1 MLRPGL
7 VVCALLP
14 LVALSAC
21 HTRTL
26 GGDGGLDALGG
37 DAPGADVAGPLA
49 VDFAVTGC
57 ATFDVAAESCA
68 GAPPLTLMFSPVS
81 SPSLTRF
88 LWTFGDGSPTS
99 SERAST
105 HTYLLPGTYDVGV
118 VADGAMGS
126 VSRTRASFV
135 SVTALATGAP
145 CDVDAQCAG
154 GSCLCGGGACAP
166 TFPRGVCTAACPAAG
181 CAAGTV
187 CATLEVPAPGAA
199 KPDGGGPAAGDAAD
213 ARDAPTS
220 SDATARDG
228 AGDTVT
234 SDAAAARDAPT
245 GDAPAGPS
253 DAAAS
258 DTPVDS
264 RAQTD
269 AAADASAG
277 NDAPQG
283 AGTDAGAA
291 DGAGPTPTALCLA
304 SCTTDK
310 DCAGGLVCRAVP
322 AAAAAPPRWTR
333 ACVPPSLR
341 DLGDS
346 CRDATGALADAL
358 CATDACADLGA
369 LGLCSATCGVGE
381 ACPSGSA
388 CATFA
393 DGRSLCVVSCA
404 VDVTCTSDP
413 LLDCE
418 AAGGL
423 GALSFQV
430 SPPAPAT
437 TFCAPRV
444 CTSQADCGPS
454 GTCKP
459 LGVGAHCARN

>member
-49 VDFAVTGC
+49 VDIAVTGC
-57 ATFDVAAESCA
+57 ATFDVAAEACA
-68 GAPPLTLMFSPVS
+68 GAPPLTLTFAPVS

-88 LWTFGDGSPTS
+88 LWTFGDGSPPS
-99 SERAST
+99 SERAPT

-118 VADGAMGS
+118 VAEGAMGS
-126 VSRTRASFV
+126 VSRTRANLV
-135 SVTALATGAP
+135 SVAALATGAP

-187 CATLEVPAPGAA
+187 CATLEVPASAA
-199 KPDGGGPAAGDAAD
+199 NPDAGGPAGTSDAAEAPDGAGDAA
-213 ARDAPTS
+213 A
-220 SDATARDG
+220 
-228 AGDTVT
+228 

-245 GDAPAGPS
+245 GDALTGAGPS
-253 DAAAS
+253 DAAAG
-258 DTPVDS
+258 DTPVEAG
-264 RAQTD
+264 AQTD
-269 AAADASAG
+269 VAADASAR

-283 AGTDAGAA
+283 GGTDAGAPDA
-291 DGAGPTPTALCLA
+291 AGPTPTALCLA
-304 SCTTDK
+304 SCTSDK
-310 DCAGGLVCRAVP
+310 DCVGGLVCRALP
-322 AAAAAPPRWTR
+322 AADATPARWTR

-346 CRDATGALADAL
+346 CRDASGALADML

-369 LGLCSATCGVGE
+369 LGLCSATCGVGQ

-404 VDVTCTSDP
+404 VDVTCARDP

-418 AAGGL
+418 AAGGV

-430 SPPAPAT
+430 SPPATAT